1 MSRGAFSGHPLA
13 EPQLEPETFESLAD
27 LFLGEDLDRDDAPR
41 TIERRAV
48 IVGHLPVAA
57 AAWVS
62 QHARDLARASGGA
75 VAVVTRAAG
84 HVTLDLIGSER
95 QELRSD
101 LGEAVRA
108 AIESGVRAWLVRTD
122 AVGEIELAEHPAI
135 DGFAVLTGADEIAT
149 VGAYRA
155 IKGLLAGPLGQDGE
169 HPNIHLA
176 IMGADEQSG
185 RPAAERLRR
194 AVESFLQ
201 TGLASVGITQR
212 IDSAPS
218 SRLFDGP
225 SELDVGGLLEMLPSE
240 VQPARQAA
248 APLRIAHGDQPVAS
262 RIGPVAA
269 ISEPRG
275 RIHAPALPDTLA
287 PLLGLVPIEPRC
299 PYADEVEIAVDAE
312 GRAHVIVHAE
322 GPAHSLAGA
331 LESVEIARAWLGA
344 HLTLLSAATG
354 GKVRATPP
362 LDPATHIVVDHAG
375 GARRLLDGAARV
387 YVLARGRAET
397 LCISLN

>member
-13 EPQLEPETFESLAD
+13 EPQLEPETFETLAD
-27 LFLGEDLDRDDAPR
+27 LFLGEDADRDDRPR
-41 TIERRAV
+41 IIERRAV
-48 IVGHLPVAA
+48 VVGHLPVAA
-57 AAWVS
+57 SAWVS
-62 QHARDLARASGGA
+62 QHARDLSRAHGGP
-75 VAVVTRAAG
+75 VGVVTRAAG
-84 HVTLDLIGSER
+84 HVTLDLIGGER
-95 QELRSD
+95 LEPRPD

-108 AIESGVRAWLVRTD
+108 ALDAGVRIWLVRTD
-122 AVGEIELAEHPAI
+122 AVGEIELAEHQGI
-135 DGFAVLTGADEIAT
+135 DGIVVLTGADEVAT

-155 IKGLLAGPLGQDGE
+155 IKGLLAGPLGHDAE
-169 HPNIHLA
+169 HRGIHLA

-201 TGLASVGITQR
+201 TGLASVGITHR

-225 SELDVGGLLEMLPSE
+225 SELDVNGLLCALPSE
-240 VQPARQAA
+240 FHPPRPAA
-248 APLRIAHGDQPVAS
+248 APLRIAHEDQPVAS
-262 RIGPVAA
+262 RIGPVVVHA
-269 ISEPRG
+269 EPRG
-275 RIHAPALPDTLA
+275 RVQAAVQPDA
-287 PLLGLVPIEPRC
+287 MASLLGLSPIEPRC

-344 HLTLLSAATG
+344 HLPLLSAATG
-354 GKVRATPP
+354 GRVRATPP

-387 YVLARGRAET
+387 YVLARGRSET
-397 LCISLN
+397 LCIPLN